1 MTAYTSLFKK
11 SSFDNIKI
19 VSNCIVVGESKT
31 TMSQNTKKG
40 FYITSPL
47 YYVND
52 LPHLGTAYT
61 TIIADILNRYH
72 RFFGKETFFLTGTDE
87 HGQKCQQ
94 SAQQRNLSPQD
105 HCNQMSACFEQTW
118 QKLGIQY
125 DFFFRTSF
133 DWHKKAVQQILQK
146 LYEKGDIYPSHYK
159 GWYCVSEEI
168 FYTEKDLKDGKSPSG
183 KEVIPLEEKAWFF
196 KMSKYQERLKKY
208 MDDQPHFIRPAH
220 RQNET
225 KGFLKK
231 PLQDLCISRPKER
244 VSWGVELPFDKNC
257 VAYVWLDALCN
268 YITGAG
274 YLRDEESFAKY
285 WHDARTVHLIG
296 KDILMTHAV
305 YWPCLLMALEL
316 PLPQTLFAHGW
327 LLNKDHEKMSKS
339 KGEKLDPLELSQLF
353 GLDGLRWFLARDI
366 PLGKDLFISKTLMK
380 NRINEDLADNFGNI
394 FSRVSRLAEKHFEG
408 LVPKPS
414 DSQNS
419 DSGKAHHLRVL
430 TEKIT
435 QSFPQHVENFEL
447 SQALEKVSQLLR
459 ELNRYLE
466 QTTPWKLVKTDKA
479 EAACVLYTVFETLR
493 ICAILTYPV
502 MPAKMKEFLLE
513 LGEEPLFKNRKWA
526 CFSFPKPVHSLKPL
540 FPKIEDSDKLKI

>member
-1 MTAYTSLFKK
+1 MPQS
-11 SSFDNIKI
+11 
-19 VSNCIVVGESKT
+19 
-31 TMSQNTKKG
+31 TKKG

-105 HCNQMSACFEQTW
+105 HCDQMSACFEQTW

-146 LYEKGDIYPSHYK
+146 LYEKGDIYPSQYK

-274 YLRDEESFAKY
+274 YLRDEKSFAKY
-285 WHDARTVHLIG
+285 WHNARTVHLIG

-414 DSQNS
+414 DFKNS

-513 LGEEPLFKNRKWA
+513 LGEEPLFKNREWA